1 MLRDFRFYPSDNRKT
16 LRVNKLGSNF
26 MHFLL
31 KKIIL
36 IESLEKKENIIEKQN
51 TRSKKTSW
59 RIFSGNKIKQ
69 NSVWN

>member
-16 LRVNKLGSNF
+16 LRVNKLGSNL

-59 RIFSGNKIKQ
+59 RIFSGNKIK
-69 NSVWN
+69 